1 MRGCAL
7 LACLAAIGCSELT
20 ETSGQVVALEILA
33 PTVTALDVGD
43 TTRVFA
49 RAVNKDGEEVPD
61 APIQW
66 LAPDTT
72 ATVDTVGLVTALARG
87 PARVQVRTG
96 SLVSNF
102 VNLTILDRPDSLVLV
117 SPDTATTVPASDNSS
132 LPLIAQLLTI
142 SGSDT
147 QPVANQLIFYQVIEP
162 DFSGDPTARTVE
174 FTGGALVDT
183 ATTGVDGLP
192 TLSILL
198 NRVTGTT
205 QPDSAIVEISA
216 FRFQRRDT
224 VPGTGQRFTI
234 RFN

>member
-1 MRGCAL
+1 MNRWQLLIL
-7 LACLAAIGCSELT
+7 LAAAGCSDLT
-20 ETSGQVVALEILA
+20 ETSGEVVALEILA
-33 PTVTALDVGD
+33 PTVTAIDVGD

-49 RAVNKDGEEVPD
+49 RAVDKDGEEVTD
-61 APIQW
+61 ATIQW

-72 ATVDTVGLVTALARG
+72 ATVDSAGLVTALARG

-102 VNLTILDRPDSLVLV
+102 VNLTILDRPDTLLLV
-117 SPDTATTVPASDNSS
+117 SPDTAVTIPVTDNSS
-132 LPLIAQLLTI
+132 PPLVAQILTF

-147 QPVANQLIFYQVIEP
+147 LPAANQLIFYQVVEP
-162 DFSGDPTARTVE
+162 DFSGNPSARTVE

-192 TLSILL
+192 TLPILL
-198 NRVTGTT
+198 NRVTGVT

-216 FRFQRRDT
+216 FRFQRQDT
-224 VPGTGQRFTI
+224 VPGTGQRFI
-234 RFN
+234 LRFN